1 MVRSA
6 TSSHLKEKVVQSPA
20 LKQAVGVIEPAC
32 RRCGQGGG
40 VWSDA
45 DRRMAASSG
54 SLREFTAVADTMQSF
69 TSSFLPTITPEDHNA
84 RAAMTYLKLATNKQY
99 LQTHRRA
106 R

>member
-40 VWSDA
+40 CGVMQTGGWLLA
-45 DRRMAASSG
+45 AAAS
-54 SLREFTAVADTMQSF
+54 A
-69 TSSFLPTITPEDHNA
+69 SSQL
-84 RAAMTYLKLATNKQY
+84 
-99 LQTHRRA
+99 LQTCNAKLYIILPAHNNS
-106 R
+106 